1 MKTNNLTFKTQK
13 LDVTYYGE
21 KADILV
27 NIRLNDDCKN
37 GHQDFAITAD
47 IYKAGRRGDR
57 AHICGGCCHAEIIK
71 YFPEFKIFVNLH
83 LCDAKGA
90 PMYAVENGFFH
101 LKEGF
106 NSKSTGAEFK
116 KEFYNYYRMTPA
128 QFDVIKDSEN
138 SLEYAILLKELGI
151 IDQWQVEAN
160 EAIKTLEELTGN
172 EFINDG
178 VKSQYHEPEAGK
190 IEEFKRL
197 KVEGF
202 YTIEKKEE
210 RAKIAAYEKRQK
222 QIKELKENAQNKI
235 DQINIELN
243 VKLHVINSGLSL
255 DNVIY
260 YNHTKELVFN
270 WQNTSYS
277 KLISENDFNYFVEHA
292 DYTKL
297 PEGVKIS
304 KKY

>member
-13 LDVTYYGE
+13 LGVTYCGE

-27 NIRLNDDCKN
+27 KIRLNDECKN

-47 IYKAGRRGDR
+47 IYKAGFRSDR
-57 AHICGGCCHAEIIK
+57 THILCGCCHAEIIK
-71 YFPEFKIFVNLH
+71 YFPKFKIFVNLH

-106 NSKSTGAEFK
+106 NSKSTGEEFE
-116 KEFYNYYRMTPA
+116 KEFCNYYRMTPA
-128 QFDVIKDSEN
+128 QFEIIKDSEN

-151 IDQWQVEAN
+151 IDQWQIEAN
-160 EAIKTLEELTGN
+160 EAIKIFEELTGD
-172 EFINDG
+172 EFINDS
-178 VKSQYHEPEAGK
+178 VKSQYHEPETEK

-197 KVEGF
+197 KSEGF

-210 RAKIAAYEKRQK
+210 RAKIAADEKRQK
-222 QIKELKENAQNKI
+222 QIKELKEGAQNKI
-235 DQINIELN
+235 NEINTELN
-243 VKLHVINSGLSL
+243 VKLHVIESGLSL

-277 KLISENDFNYFVEHA
+277 KIISENDFNYFVEHA
-292 DYTKL
+292 DYSKL